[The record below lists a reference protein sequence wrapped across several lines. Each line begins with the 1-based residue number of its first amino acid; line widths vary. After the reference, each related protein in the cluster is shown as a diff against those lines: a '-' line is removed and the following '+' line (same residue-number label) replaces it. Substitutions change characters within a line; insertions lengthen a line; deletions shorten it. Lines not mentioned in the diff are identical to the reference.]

1 MIMNNRD
8 KEIFT
13 IIWNAYKENCH
24 PVSDDDYEMLSSKM
38 RDIATMFPEYKA
50 IVEVIMK
57 EVQIEY
63 QRNPYSGA
71 RVL

>member
-1 MIMNNRD
+1 MNNRD

-13 IIWNAYKENCH
+13 IIWNAYKSNCH
-24 PVSDDDYEMLSSKM
+24 PVNDDDYEMLSSKM
-38 RDIATMFPEYKA
+38 REISNRFPEYKA

-63 QRNPYSGA
+63 QRNPYSGI

>member
-1 MIMNNRD
+1 MSNRD

-24 PVSDDDYEMLSSKM
+24 PVSEDDYELLYGKM
-38 RDIATMFPEYKA
+38 REIVDMFPEYKA

-57 EVQIEY
+57 EVEIEY
-63 QRNPYSGA
+63 QRNPYSGVS
-71 RVL
+71 VL